1 MSALEAV
8 AEKIKALSEEEARD
22 LLVWLDRRQRVRDE
36 EDEQD
41 ITAARRALAEP
52 GGNTP
57 WEKVKEE
64 AGLK

>member
-8 AEKIKALSEEEARD
+8 VEKIKALSEEEARD
-22 LLVWLDRRQRVRDE
+22 LLAWLDRQQRVRDE

-41 ITAARRALAEP
+41 IAAVRHALVEP
-52 GGNTP
+52 GENIP